1 MKDKIIFFDLDET
14 LVLERASVE
23 EALIAAVQHA
33 QERYAVDPERLSE
46 SVRMHARELWH
57 EMPTYQYCREIGISS
72 WEGLW
77 GNFSGEHEKLRE
89 LHRLAAPYRINAW
102 RRALLDCDI
111 DDEKCAREL
120 SRRFPRERRKR
131 HILFP
136 EALSVLRELCND
148 YRLGLIT
155 NGAPGIQ
162 REKIQGAGI
171 ESLFE
176 HIIISGEVDVGKP
189 EREIFTI
196 AIERFRARR
205 KNCTMVGDSINRDVA
220 GAINA
225 GIHSVWINRDG
236 RVDSGDIQSDYTI
249 ASLLE
254 LPKILHRLYDN

>member
-1 MKDKIIFFDLDET
+1 MKDKIVFFDLDET

-23 EALIAAVQHA
+23 EALIAASQHA
-33 QERYAVDPERLSE
+33 REIYAVDPEKLSE
-46 SVRMHARELWH
+46 SVRRHARELWY
-57 EMPTYQYCREIGISS
+57 ELPTSQYCREIGISS

-89 LHRLAAPYRINAW
+89 LHRLAAPYRIDAW
-102 RRALLDCDI
+102 RRALLDCGI
-111 DDEKCAREL
+111 DDERCAQDL

-136 EALSVLRELCND
+136 EALGVLSELRND
-148 YRLGLIT
+148 YRIGLLT

-176 HIIISGEVDVGKP
+176 HIIISGEVGAGKP
-189 EREIFTI
+189 ERGIFTI
-196 AIERFRARR
+196 AMERFRASG
-205 KNCTMVGDSINRDVA
+205 KNCTMIGDSINRDIA
-220 GAINA
+220 GARNA
-225 GIHSVWINRDG
+225 GMHTVWINRDG
-236 RVDSGDIQSDYTI
+236 GVDSGDSKSDYTI
-249 ASLLE
+249 ASLTE